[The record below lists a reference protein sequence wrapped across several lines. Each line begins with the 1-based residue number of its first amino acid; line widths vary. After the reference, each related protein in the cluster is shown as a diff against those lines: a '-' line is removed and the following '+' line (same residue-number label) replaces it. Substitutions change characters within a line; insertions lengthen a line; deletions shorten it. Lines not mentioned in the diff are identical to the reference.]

1 MTEQTSLRLPA
12 PAKLNLMLRIVGRR
26 EDGYHLLQTV
36 FQFIDRCD
44 WITLHPLSVGDVRLL
59 SPLPGVPEASD
70 LTIRAAEALKSAAS
84 LRSGVLIEIEKNL
97 PMGGGLGG
105 GSSDAAT
112 TLVGLNRLWN
122 AGLTVS
128 ELMDIGLTLGADVPV
143 FVNGVAAWAEGV
155 GEHLTPLDL
164 PEPWY
169 VVIVPNCHVATG
181 QIFGARELTRD
192 NPPITIAEFFSGNRA
207 NDCLSVVSGLY
218 PEVQAAM
225 ETLTRFGTSRL
236 TGTGAC
242 VFAEF
247 ETEEMARGVVN
258 ALSGQWTAFAARGL
272 NQSPLAASFS

>member
-1 MTEQTSLRLPA
+1 MTVPTSLRLPA

-36 FQFIDRCD
+36 FQFIERFD
-44 WITLHPLSVGDVRLL
+44 WITLHPQSVGEVRLL
-59 SPLPGVPEASD
+59 TPLPGVPEASD
-70 LTIRAAEALKSAAS
+70 LTVRAAEALKSATG
-84 LRSGVLIEIEKNL
+84 LRSGVLIEIEKKL

-128 ELMDIGLTLGADVPV
+128 ELMDIGLKLGADVPV

-155 GEHLTPLDL
+155 GEHLTPLEL

-192 NPPITIAEFFSGNRA
+192 NPPITIVEFFSGNRA
-207 NDCLSVVSGLY
+207 NDCLSVVTGLY

-225 ETLTRFGTSRL
+225 EALTRFGTPRL

-247 ETEEMARGVVN
+247 DTEEEARDVVN
-258 ALSGQWTAFAARGL
+258 ALSGNWTAFAARGL
-272 NQSPLAASFS
+272 NQSPLVASFS

>member
-1 MTEQTSLRLPA
+1 MTVPTSLRLPA

-36 FQFIDRCD
+36 FQFIERFD
-44 WITLHPLSVGDVRLL
+44 WITLHPQSVGEVRLL
-59 SPLPGVPEASD
+59 TPLPGVPEASD
-70 LTIRAAEALKSAAS
+70 LTVRAAEALKSAAG
-84 LRSGVLIEIEKNL
+84 LRSGVLIEIEKKL

-128 ELMDIGLTLGADVPV
+128 ELMDIGLKLGADVPV

-155 GEHLTPLDL
+155 GEHLTPLEL

-192 NPPITIAEFFSGNRA
+192 NPPIKIAEFFSGNRA
-207 NDCLSVVSGLY
+207 NDCLSVVTGLY

-225 ETLTRFGTSRL
+225 EALTRFGTPRL

-247 ETEEMARGVVN
+247 DTEEEAQDVVN
-258 ALSGQWTAFAARGL
+258 ALSGNWTAFAARGL
-272 NQSPLAASFS
+272 NQSPLVASFS